1 MKISDLKQII
11 KEEKELELLSE
22 QQKLIKERK
31 DFHSLVL
38 EIYIKSQAGE
48 DFDIH
53 TIDEGLWDKAK
64 GQLAKLGNFS
74 RLLPGAKM
82 KNVRS
87 VDDLEAAFEKAGS
100 GLAQRALR
108 SLEKQGFPNVEGEDA
123 FQKLLDQVAA
133 VAISIAGSM
142 KAGNMPYEAG
152 RSALELIQK
161 FVQHNLDNKLA
172 SVYKTF
178 KEEEEVDDE
187 ILKEEDLNEAN
198 VERVLRLVQQ
208 GKRSMEWG
216 LKKLERFPNLRS
228 RVKDAAEAAL
238 QSGAAGG
245 GGGTLPVPRH
255 IPGGVPGP
263 IPVPPPI
270 KLDPLTVTTPPDPGF
285 ERITST
291 ITTYPTLKSLLAT
304 LGISPGMAAAG
315 VGLVIGAAWLAKR
328 RWHSRAASMRSF
340 LKNFTIPDEAAV
352 KAPDAEDVLR
362 GDVEAPAEDPGGPA
376 TPGEEPAAPGEPAAG
391 RGDVYVFRNPKDGQG
406 MQSKFTKA
414 GIRGKDQSRLM
425 KGLRADL
432 SAVGFNV
439 LEEAKREVIS
449 LEQTLAAI
457 EQIADPAQKEVAK
470 KAVVDMLRQHKIKL
484 DPQSSKALMGAPAAG
499 AAPADAAAPAAP
511 AAGAAPAAAAAGAAP
526 EEKECNPGYTRDKAG
541 KCVRDLTDF
550 GAEEEEK
557 GGASW
562 ASLPAQGGQSY
573 TETLRRWH
581 KLAGIIKG

>member
-1 MKISDLKQII
+1 MKISELKQII

-87 VDDLEAAFEKAGS
+87 VNDLEAAFEKAGS

-108 SLEKQGFPNVEGEDA
+108 GLEKQGFPNVEGDDA

-133 VAISIAGSM
+133 VAAAIAGSM

-152 RSALELIQK
+152 RAALELIQK

-187 ILKEEDLNEAN
+187 ILKEEDLNEVN
-198 VERVLRLVQQ
+198 VDRVLRLVQQ
-208 GKRSMEWG
+208 GKRTMEWG

-245 GGGTLPVPRH
+245 GGVSPPTLPPVPSL
-255 IPGGVPGP
+255 PGPVPGP
-263 IPVPPPI
+263 LPPGP
-270 KLDPLTVTTPPDPGF
+270 PLTVTPPGPAP
-285 ERITST
+285 EVITST
-291 ITTYPTLKSLLAT
+291 ITTYPTLKGLLAT

-328 RWHSRAASMRSF
+328 RWHSRAANMRGF
-340 LKNFTIPDEAAV
+340 LKGFTIPSQCICCY
-352 KAPDAEDVLR
+352 
-362 GDVEAPAEDPGGPA
+362 GGSWF
-376 TPGEEPAAPGEPAAG
+376 TWNS
-391 RGDVYVFRNPKDGQG
+391 RCKKDG
-406 MQSKFTKA
+406 KKTFRKN
-414 GIRGKDQSRLM
+414 
-425 KGLRADL
+425 
-432 SAVGFNV
+432 GF
-439 LEEAKREVIS
+439 K
-449 LEQTLAAI
+449 T
-457 EQIADPAQKEVAK
+457 
-470 KAVVDMLRQHKIKL
+470 
-484 DPQSSKALMGAPAAG
+484 
-499 AAPADAAAPAAP
+499 
-511 AAGAAPAAAAAGAAP
+511 
-526 EEKECNPGYTRDKAG
+526 
-541 KCVRDLTDF
+541 VRR
-550 GAEEEEK
+550 
-557 GGASW
+557 S
-562 ASLPAQGGQSY
+562 
-573 TETLRRWH
+573 
-581 KLAGIIKG
+581 